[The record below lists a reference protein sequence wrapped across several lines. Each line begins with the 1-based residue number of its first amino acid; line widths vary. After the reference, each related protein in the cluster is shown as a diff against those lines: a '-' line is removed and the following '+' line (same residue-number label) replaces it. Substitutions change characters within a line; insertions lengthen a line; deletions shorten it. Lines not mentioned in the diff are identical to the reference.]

1 MVSFEEED
9 SVGFHRRGVFLGV
22 VVVVVEGLDV
32 VDDLKEKKVRTP
44 VMRRVRVVEF
54 VIVLC
59 V

>member
-22 VVVVVEGLDV
+22 VVVVVEGLD
-32 VDDLKEKKVRTP
+32 DLKEKKVRTP
-44 VMRRVRVVEF
+44 GIRRVRVVEF